1 MELKELRTQIDEIDD
16 QLITLFARRMEIS
29 AAIGSYKKER
39 GLPILVPQ
47 RELEKLADI
56 GEKAGPELS
65 DFAQRLYQQIF
76 ALSREY
82 QGMKN
87 GEVK

>member
-1 MELKELRTQIDEIDD
+1 MDLQQLRTQIDDIDD
-16 QLITLFARRMEIS
+16 QLVALFARRMAIS
-29 AAIGSYKKER
+29 AAIGSYKKEQ
-39 GLPILVPQ
+39 GLPILMPQ
-47 RELEKLADI
+47 RELEKLGDI
-56 GEKAGPELS
+56 GQKAGPELS

-82 QGMKN
+82 QSLKN